1 MSLNQFSEPA
11 GIYVHIPFCERKCP
25 YCDFYSICD
34 PLLYNPFFDALVREI
49 ELAADQSRRC
59 DTVYFGGG
67 TPTVMGAES
76 ITAIL
81 EKLKRHFDI
90 LPDSEITIEANPGTV
105 TRQELKACRE
115 AGITR
120 INIGVQSFDDDNL
133 KFLGRIHTAA
143 EASAALKWA
152 AEAGFDAL
160 GLDLIYGLPGQTI
173 EVWQAD
179 LQTAFTFAPDHLSC
193 YTLTIEPGTP
203 LERDF
208 EHGLF
213 QVLEDGQV
221 AQMLKTTVA
230 LLADSG
236 YRQYEVSNFARRPT
250 SRSRHNLKYWTFVP
264 YLGLGPS
271 AHSFEPP
278 VRRWNK
284 ADVIA
289 YIKDLE
295 RGDLP
300 EEGSETLTRRQMMI
314 EAVYLGLRLNEGIN
328 VLEFEDRFQVSFSK
342 TFGHVTE
349 ALEKN
354 GLLNI
359 AGSRCALT
367 TDGLVLMDSVVG
379 RMVEC
384 L

>member
-1 MSLNQFSEPA
+1 MSLNQTPEPA
-11 GIYVHIPFCERKCP
+11 GIYVHFPFCERKCP

-34 PLLYNPFFDALVREI
+34 PSLHRPFMDALSREI
-49 ELAADQSRRC
+49 ELTAAQFKRC

-67 TPTVMGAES
+67 TPTVMGAET
-76 ITAIL
+76 ITAVL
-81 EKLKRHFDI
+81 KKLKLHFDI

-105 TRQELKACRE
+105 TRQALEACRQ

-133 KFLGRIHTAA
+133 NFLGRIHTAA
-143 EASAALKWA
+143 EARTALRWSAKS
-152 AEAGFDAL
+152 GFDSI

-173 EVWQAD
+173 NDWQSD
-179 LQTAFTFAPDHLSC
+179 LQTALTFAPDHLSC

-203 LERDF
+203 LERDLQ
-208 EHGLF
+208 HGLF
-213 QVLEDGQV
+213 QVLEDRQV
-221 AQMLKTTVA
+221 ARMLKTTVA
-230 LLADSG
+230 FLADNG
-236 YRQYEVSNFARRPT
+236 YRQYEVSNFARIPA

-278 VRRWNK
+278 VRHWNK
-284 ADVIA
+284 ADVSA
-289 YIKDLE
+289 YIRDLE
-295 RGDLP
+295 RGELP
-300 EEGSETLTRRQMMI
+300 VEGSETLNRRQMMI
-314 EAVYLGLRLNEGIN
+314 EAVYLGLRLNEGMTI
-328 VLEFEDRFQVSFSK
+328 EAFEERFQVSFSK

-354 GLLNI
+354 GLLTVAAN
-359 AGSRCALT
+359 RCALT
-367 TDGLVLMDSVVG
+367 TDGLALMDSVVG
-379 RMVEC
+379 RMVDC